1 MSYPSYLEYFSSSIE
16 NVSTASFKI
25 APTSNNAVS
34 SHQQITFQLPQ
45 NTLLDFR
52 KLRMQF
58 QVTATG
64 TFTRLPAHASAY
76 FNRISVEVGG
86 QTISSFEN
94 ANVLDEILRNNLQ
107 IEVDPVNEH
116 STVQRK
122 NDPFSAAAI
131 TAAETYDTDDD
142 KAFFS
147 IDLGTLARSI
157 QPSIVAMMMLP
168 QVSIVLHLA
177 ENAVC
182 ASPFEIDTL
191 ANFKKAATAQGT
203 YSIVN
208 HNLIAECYDVQDGSL
223 LPMYQQTM
231 QDQGYLELTYENWT
245 SFSDVF
251 NQVTRFSSSSQSV
264 NKLVATFRRGDATA
278 PLDGTDGGAY
288 NAKNGAVPVQG
299 YNNELL
305 ACAAGQYGGADSSTL
320 NKGFIAGVLGQPET
334 NGAVYQTAFFTGTAP
349 IKAASLENG
358 IPKAGTLEP
367 MLNFSVNSV
376 KMPSYNCKASQWY
389 NATKSGWG
397 VSRTKSNSLG
407 EWLQNRYSICQ
418 RLDLPD
424 SKQLRVMSGLNL
436 KASNANLTLEVTG
449 NSSAAS
455 TVDNVLVYVANSSI
469 LRVGIGKQIQILS

>member
-1 MSYPSYLEYFSSSIE
+1 MSYPSYLEYFSSQID

-34 SHQQITFQLPQ
+34 SHQQMQFLLPQ
-45 NTLLDFR
+45 NALVDFR

-58 QVTATG
+58 QVTSTG
-64 TFTRLPAHASAY
+64 SFTRLPAHASAF

-116 STVQRK
+116 STIQRK
-122 NDPFSAAAI
+122 NDPFSATAI
-131 TAAETYDTDDD
+131 AAAETYPTDDN

-157 QPSIVAMMMLP
+157 QPSIVAMNFLP
-168 QVSIVLHLA
+168 QVTITLHLA

-182 ASPFEIDTL
+182 VSPSNIDSL
-191 ANFKKAATAQGT
+191 AHFIAAGTQGT

-208 HNLIAECYDVQDGSL
+208 HNLIAEVYDVQDGSL
-223 LPMYQQTM
+223 MAMYEQTM
-231 QDQGYLELTYENWT
+231 MDQGYIELTYENWT

-251 NQVTRFSSSSQSV
+251 NQVTRFSSSAQSL
-264 NKLVATFRRGDATA
+264 NKIVATFRRGSAVT
-278 PLDGTDGGAY
+278 PLAAAY
-288 NAKNGAVPVQG
+288 NAPNGAVAVQG
-299 YNNELL
+299 YNNDLI
-305 ACAAGQYGGADSSTL
+305 ASAANVGFQVGA
-320 NKGFIAGVLGQPET
+320 LGQSET
-334 NGAVYQTAFFTGTAP
+334 QGAAYQSAFFTSTAP
-349 IKAASLENG
+349 VVAASLVG
-358 IPKAGTLEP
+358 GVPKVSTLEP
-367 MLNFSVNSV
+367 SLNFSINSV
-376 KMPSYNCKASQWY
+376 KQPSYTCKASGWY
-389 NATKSGWG
+389 DATKSGWG

-407 EWLQNRYSICQ
+407 EWMLNKFSICQ

-449 NSSAAS
+449 NASAAT
-455 TVDNVLVYVANSSI
+455 TVDNVLVYLASSNVI
-469 LRVGIGKQIQILS
+469 RVGVGKQTQILH

>member
-16 NVSTASFKI
+16 NVSTATFKI
-25 APTSNNAVS
+25 QPTSNNAVS
-34 SHQQITFQLPQ
+34 SHQQITFHLPQ

-58 QVTATG
+58 QVTSTG
-64 TFTRLPAHASAY
+64 SFTRLPPHASAF
-76 FNRISVEVGG
+76 FNRISIEVGG
-86 QTISSFEN
+86 QTVSSFEN

-116 STVQRK
+116 STIQRV
-122 NDPFSAAAI
+122 NDPFSAGEI
-131 TAAETYDTDDD
+131 GTAGTGAETYATDDD

-147 IDLGTLARSI
+147 IDLGTFARSI

-182 ASPFEIDTL
+182 ASPSEVDTL
-191 ANFKKAATAQGT
+191 ANFKAAGTQGT

-208 HNLIAECYDVQDGSL
+208 HNLFAECYDVQDGSL
-223 LPMYQQTM
+223 MAMYEQTM
-231 QDQGYLELTYENWT
+231 MDQGYLELTYENWT

-251 NQVTRFSSSSQSV
+251 NNVTRFSSSAQSL
-264 NKLVATFRRGDATA
+264 NKICATFRRGSAIT
-278 PLDGTDGGAY
+278 PLAAAY
-288 NAKNGAVPVQG
+288 NAANGAVAVQG

-305 ACAAGQYGGADSSTL
+305 ASASNVGFQAGA
-320 NKGFIAGVLGQPET
+320 LGQPET
-334 NGAVYQTAFFTGTAP
+334 QGAVYQSAFFVGSAP
-349 IKAASLENG
+349 VVAASLEDG
-358 IPKAGTLEP
+358 IPKANTLEP
-367 MLNFSVNSV
+367 MLNFSINSV
-376 KMPSYNCKASQWY
+376 KMPSYNCKASGWY
-389 NATKSGWG
+389 DLTKSGWG
-397 VSRTKSNSLG
+397 ISRTKSNLLA
-407 EWLQNRYSICQ
+407 EWYQHRYSICQ

-449 NSSAAS
+449 NHSAA
-455 TVDNVLVYVANSSI
+455 TTTDNVLVYLASSNI
-469 LRVGIGKQIQILS
+469 MRVGLGKQIQLLH